1 MPKHKCAATMAPTI
15 AHQTRDLSE
24 LAEAFH
30 TPPKAQE
37 GLSQRRPRREAC
49 AAQDHRGDQ
58 DDAGRR
64 RWAPPHRHRGRINS
78 LILLQL
84 GCNMEK
90 FHVCWMAATRA
101 CADGGNDRELSL
113 PQQQSGR
120 AIGAC
125 GVGASSCTSG
135 YVRTFLCWAVDD
147 A

>member
-15 AHQTRDLSE
+15 THQTRDLAE

-64 RWAPPHRHRGRINS
+64 RWAPPP
-78 LILLQL
+78 
-84 GCNMEK
+84 
-90 FHVCWMAATRA
+90 AAARVSQAAAMVRA
-101 CADGGNDRELSL
+101 LEL
-113 PQQQSGR
+113 P
-120 AIGAC
+120 
-125 GVGASSCTSG
+125 
-135 YVRTFLCWAVDD
+135 
-147 A
+147 